1 MHDDFFSLL
10 FIHRAL
16 NLVRKFHGYVFKH
29 SFFIQL
35 EDSNYK
41 PLDPD
46 TIRLPPPAPPTDRL
60 LDAVK
65 AFYMPP
71 GHFAPRDR

>member
-1 MHDDFFSLL
+1 M
-10 FIHRAL
+10 
-16 NLVRKFHGYVFKH
+16 
-29 SFFIQL
+29 

-60 LDAVK
+60 LEAVK

-71 GHFAPRDR
+71 GHFSPRDRYIFKNVHNLKIHQKSTCKQVK

>member
-1 MHDDFFSLL
+1 
-10 FIHRAL
+10 
-16 NLVRKFHGYVFKH
+16 
-29 SFFIQL
+29 L

-60 LDAVK
+60 LEAVK

>member
-1 MHDDFFSLL
+1 LL
-10 FIHRAL
+10 KILIILALKCLSNYAVFI
-16 NLVRKFHGYVFKH
+16 KWY
-29 SFFIQL
+29 FIQL

-46 TIRLPPPAPPTDRL
+46 TIRLPPPAPPTERL
-60 LDAVK
+60 LEAVK

>member
-1 MHDDFFSLL
+1 MLFFLC
-10 FIHRAL
+10 I
-16 NLVRKFHGYVFKH
+16 
-29 SFFIQL
+29 IQL

-46 TIRLPPPAPPTDRL
+46 TIRLPPPAPPTERL
-60 LDAVK
+60 LEAVK

>member
-1 MHDDFFSLL
+1 MLYIFVYV
-10 FIHRAL
+10 L
-16 NLVRKFHGYVFKH
+16 NCIVLIQRWY
-29 SFFIQL
+29 FIQL

>member
-1 MHDDFFSLL
+1 MLY
-10 FIHRAL
+10 
-16 NLVRKFHGYVFKH
+16 YVILILWYL
-29 SFFIQL
+29 IQL

-46 TIRLPPPAPPTDRL
+46 TIRLPPPAPPTERL
-60 LDAVK
+60 LEAVK